1 MELPI
6 QHLEGGCL
14 CGQAHTLS
22 TKEILLERG
31 ALTLLPQVIS
41 RYGYKAPL
49 VVCDGNTY
57 LAAAGAVTRL
67 LDCEAVVL
75 PERGL
80 HADEHAVERLNACLP
95 QNLDMLLAV
104 GAGTIHDIVRYT
116 AYERQIPFISVP
128 TAASVDGFVSA
139 VATMTWKGVKKSF
152 SSAAPLAVI
161 ADTDVLIHAPYRLT
175 ASGVS
180 DLMGKYTAIAD
191 WRIAHLVTGEFFCER
206 IANMALEAVE
216 AAAGAL
222 DGLQNE
228 DTEAYER
235 LMYGLLLSGL
245 AMQMVGNSRP
255 ASGAEHHLSHLWEME
270 AINAHLDALH
280 GEKVSVGLMLLLP
293 HYQAVGR
300 AIREGRCQVRPYK
313 GLERELLEAAFKE
326 PEKLQGILL
335 ENASEPL
342 ETIDLQKLE
351 AQLCAIAEIIEALP
365 AEEKLREL
373 LRLGGCRHALS
384 DIGLAPPMEKLSL
397 QLSPYV
403 RNRLTLLRMLKMLSI
418 QE

>member
-1 MELPI
+1 MELSI
-6 QHLEGGCL
+6 QHLEGACL

-41 RYGYKAPL
+41 RYGYRAPL

-95 QNLDMLLAV
+95 QNLDVLLAV

-235 LMYGLLLSGL
+235 LMYGLVLSGL

-270 AINAHLDALH
+270 AINSHLDALH